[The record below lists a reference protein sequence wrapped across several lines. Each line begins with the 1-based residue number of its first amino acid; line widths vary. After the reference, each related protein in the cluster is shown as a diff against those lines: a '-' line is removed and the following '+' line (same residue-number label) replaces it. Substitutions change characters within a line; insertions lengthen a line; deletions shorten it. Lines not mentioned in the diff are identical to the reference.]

1 LVWEGIV
8 LQLAFIWVIGVAA
21 AVGYGIFADTADAV
35 AAALFDGVNAAVEF
49 CLGAGVIMC
58 LWCGVFEVMRRA
70 GLADGL
76 SRLLRPILCKLFP
89 ETSRHRETFDAL
101 SSNVAANL
109 LGLGNAAT
117 PMGIRA
123 AQGMAQA
130 HGRRSA
136 RELATLVVLN
146 TASVQL
152 IPSTIASV
160 RAACGAA
167 VPFDILPAVW
177 VTSVCS
183 VAAGLLSVRVL
194 RP

>member
-1 LVWEGIV
+1 M
-8 LQLAFIWVIGVAA
+8 QLAFIWVIGVAA
-21 AVGYGIFADTADAV
+21 AVGDGIFADTADAV

>member
-1 LVWEGIV
+1 
-8 LQLAFIWVIGVAA
+8 
-21 AVGYGIFADTADAV
+21 
-35 AAALFDGVNAAVEF
+35 
-49 CLGAGVIMC
+49 M
-58 LWCGVFEVMRRA
+58 
-70 GLADGL
+70 
-76 SRLLRPILCKLFP
+76 
-89 ETSRHRETFDAL
+89 
-101 SSNVAANL
+101 AANL

>member
-1 LVWEGIV
+1 M
-8 LQLAFIWVIGVAA
+8 QLTVIWVVGIAA
-21 AVGYGIFADTADAV
+21 AVVYSVFAGTTDAV
-35 AAALFDGVNAAVEF
+35 AAAVFDGVNASVEF
-49 CLGAGVIMC
+49 CMGAGVIMC
-58 LWCGVFEVMRRA
+58 LWCGIFEVMHRA
-70 GLADGL
+70 GLTQKL
-76 SRLLRPILCKLFP
+76 TRLLRPILCKLFP
-89 ETSRHRETFDAL
+89 ETAKHRDTFGAL
-101 SSNVAANL
+101 SANVAANI

-117 PMGIRA
+117 PMGIKA
-123 AQGMAQA
+123 AQGMA
-130 HGRRSA
+130 GLRGTRSA

-183 VAAGLLSVRVL
+183 VAAGLLAVRVL
-194 RP
+194 RS

>member
-1 LVWEGIV
+1 M
-8 LQLAFIWVIGVAA
+8 QLAFIWVIGVAA
-21 AVGYGIFADTADAV
+21 AVGYGIFAGTADAV

-76 SRLLRPILCKLFP
+76 SHLLRPILCKLFP

-123 AQGMAQA
+123 AQGMAQGMAQA